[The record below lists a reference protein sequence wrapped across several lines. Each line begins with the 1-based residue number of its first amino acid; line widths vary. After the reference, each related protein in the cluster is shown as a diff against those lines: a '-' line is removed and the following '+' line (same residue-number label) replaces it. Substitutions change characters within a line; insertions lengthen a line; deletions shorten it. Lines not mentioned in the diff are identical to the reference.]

1 MSDRQVI
8 RRHLEALLAEAQA
21 ARIPSEVV
29 GRMLLDEIIE
39 LWRATRST
47 DDIAAELQY
56 MIENLDPDQD
66 YAFIRP

>member
-8 RRHLEALLAEAQA
+8 RRHLEALLAEAQT
-21 ARIPSEVV
+21 ARIPTEVV

-39 LWRATRST
+39 LWRATRSP

-66 YAFIRP
+66 YPFIRP